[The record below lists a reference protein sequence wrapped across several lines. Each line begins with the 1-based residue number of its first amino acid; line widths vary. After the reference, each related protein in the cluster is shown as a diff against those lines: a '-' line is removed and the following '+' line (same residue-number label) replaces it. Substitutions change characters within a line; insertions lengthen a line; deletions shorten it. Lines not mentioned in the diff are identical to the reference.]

1 MREWPG
7 ATGVVVLAIV
17 TVSGRSDCDRADRG
31 VTAIPPPETAPPNP
45 YKVES
50 VVAAIGFDTFASRSL
65 RKVHGHHIDRAE
77 NMPQEVTRKIHLFLN
92 RDEPAEAA
100 ELPPFDFDE
109 VVKQLDAPIHPQHV
123 EQEMAAFGEAHTMA
137 IDVNLKVQ
145 QIRAYL
151 QSKIPRRVY
160 MSLAGPEPGEPPRSD
175 IARFRRLWVIA
186 CDPLSILD
194 DLNEFAVSR
203 DQVTGISELYPAL
216 WGSFWPTIQHQL
228 VRRSGVEPSY
238 RLSRR
243 KESLLRV
250 LTKQE
255 APNYPLARALQ
266 QIFAE
271 DEAAL
276 QPAGNPAQPIA
287 KSPSAKDDP
296 AASQATPAQQIANV

>member
-1 MREWPG
+1 
-7 ATGVVVLAIV
+7 
-17 TVSGRSDCDRADRG
+17 
-31 VTAIPPPETAPPNP
+31 VTAIPPPETAPADP

-65 RKVHGHHIDRAE
+65 RKVHGHHIERAE

-92 RDEPAEAA
+92 RDEPADAA

-109 VVKQLDAPIHPQHV
+109 VVKQLDAPIQPQHV

-175 IARFRRLWVIA
+175 VARFRRLWVIA

-216 WGSFWPTIQHQL
+216 WGSFWPTIQTQL
-228 VRRSGVEPSY
+228 VRRSGVEPTY

-243 KESLLRV
+243 KENLLRV
-250 LTKQE
+250 LVKQE
-255 APNYPLARALQ
+255 APSIPLARALQ

-271 DEAAL
+271 DAAAL
-276 QPAGNPAQPIA
+276 AAAQGNPAQPIKKA
-287 KSPSAKDDP
+287 GATDADP
-296 AASQATPAQQIANV
+296 AASAATPAQQIANV